1 MYKPIEDGTEIICF
15 VSNEAIIRYTLH
27 ASSLNMRDNRTREV
41 TVPTNFKIQLTNSIK
56 YRGLRKIYSSGFHSW
71 ESCYTHHTSEH
82 GILSWFPWVC
92 GSDLWKGMSKPLP
105 TAGLC
110 TYLFFLT
117 EGWHVFISV
126 IFSSLFPT
134 YWDFANQAIS
144 FILSFLYHFQTR
156 TETFLLKSW
165 RMFWNSHVFPND

>member
-1 MYKPIEDGTEIICF
+1 MNFHHWIHVIQLCLVPLLWICHDLLMYKPIEDGTEIICF
-15 VSNEAIIRYTLH
+15 ASNEVIIRYTLH

-110 TYLFFLT
+110 TYLFFL
-117 EGWHVFISV
+117 E
-126 IFSSLFPT
+126 
-134 YWDFANQAIS
+134 
-144 FILSFLYHFQTR
+144 
-156 TETFLLKSW
+156 W
-165 RMFWNSHVFPND
+165 RMACVHICHF